1 MAILVPGPGFIGNGL
16 NWIFFPPP
24 NGSIMGT
31 AFPRMGTNLNI
42 WEIIGQISIT
52 AVGTVECGTPP
63 TGELITSITVS
74 PCSSPSRSG
83 KGVTVLL
90 GGVGDI
96 PEMLCPIF
104 NAPFVTY
111 NTIAGAA
118 KTLILPQAINGY
130 YTEKYLWDAGIAF
143 SEMHMGSEAEVM
155 PLDNIRA
162 VSRGGYG
169 VMKPIPKPI
178 RMKRLRVKDIPRQT
192 GMLPVDTLFPKTL
205 PEAMT
210 VGPSY
215 YEKASAGSNYL
226 IGYPPSLIRIL
237 RFFFTIKV
245 TTTCPPYVYI
255 FFAHLDVENNWDHHK
270 RRVAYRVARNRNP
283 PPYIISTK

>member
-1 MAILVPGPGFIGNGL
+1 MAILVPGPGFIGNGA

-31 AFPRMGTNLNI
+31 GFPRMGTNLNI

-63 TGELITSITVS
+63 LGELITSITVH
-74 PCSSPSRSG
+74 PCQSYPRSG
-83 KGVTVLL
+83 KGVSVLL

-96 PEMLCPIF
+96 PEMACPKF
-104 NAPFVTY
+104 SAPFVTY

-118 KTLILPQAINGY
+118 KTLTLPQAINGY

-169 VMKPIPKPI
+169 VIKPISNKI
-178 RMKRLRVKDIPRQT
+178 RRKRLKVKDIPRQT
-192 GMLPVDTLFPKTL
+192 NVLPVDTLFQKLCPRRL
-205 PEAMT
+205 DL
-210 VGPSY
+210 VH
-215 YEKASAGSNYL
+215 
-226 IGYPPSLIRIL
+226 RIM
-237 RFFFTIKV
+237 R
-245 TTTCPPYVYI
+245 
-255 FFAHLDVENNWDHHK
+255 K
-270 RRVAYRVARNRNP
+270 RQQDQ
-283 PPYIISTK
+283 II